1 MRINRC
7 WILAAGMSLLP
18 MLVVADSRDEAR
30 AGKIRWDIIH
40 IVTFSPMGNTID
52 AGGKAS
58 ALAQN
63 NSMITVTGSGTFRIG
78 DSDDVTGGGTWQ
90 TFDPPPASTPTGAG
104 NYRVTG
110 LVRFEVAP
118 GAQASNAKDL
128 IGDGTLADNRGGLA
142 ILRIAYSDG
151 SKGIL
156 VVSCDLPG
164 NPPPGPAG
172 SRGLQHRRGSSII
185 GTARR
190 RSLSRSRWTATVRFS
205 MWSPQIKMTNG
216 GSPAEVSTNA
226 MRGW

>member
-1 MRINRC
+1 MRLNKW
-7 WILAAGMSLLP
+7 WILGAALSLLP
-18 MLVVADSRDEAR
+18 VLVVADTRDDA
-30 AGKIRWDIIH
+30 ATIRWDIIH
-40 IVTFSPMGNTID
+40 IVTFSPNGNVI
-52 AGGKAS
+52 AEGGMAW

-63 NSMITVTGSGTFRIG
+63 KSMITLTGSGTFTLG

-90 TFDPPPASTPTGAG
+90 TVGEPPASTVNSGT
-104 NYRVTG
+104 YRVTR

-118 GAQASNAKDL
+118 GAQASNAKDH

-172 SRGLQHRRGSSII
+172 SPHSIFEGI
-185 GTARR
+185 TA
-190 RSLSRSRWTATVRFS
+190 SKGFVDYWNHAA
-205 MWSPQIKMTNG
+205 
-216 GSPAEVSTNA
+216 PAAGVDGNRTLFHVVSA
-226 MRGW
+226 KKED